1 MLNFPSIARE
11 ASSQD
16 FAHSARERIALSLG
30 TSFFRSLRGGDI
42 QIINLYVAHT
52 LWGEATI

>member
-1 MLNFPSIARE
+1 MARE

-52 LWGEATI
+52 QWGEASP